1 MYEYIKNESKN
12 FEIFRANVI
21 AYMLNCDAEGKVIR
35 NLDMYQFSTRTTLST
50 KCKLQQMHAVVS
62 KLIDR
67 KLIRRTIRGKYAVAR
82 RSALEVELENAL
94 IDAGM
99 AKIEVESDQLLELL
113 NPENPNRNN
122 FRINVLRHMI
132 NLHIQQMP
140 IRTRD
145 FHRFSSYYQPKGT
158 YHAILFIFNTLL
170 KAGAIKPSVKQGKY
184 HVTDLNHIKKMLCD
198 KEKSVRVPLS
208 YPGMGRIVK
217 PRNPLPASRSR
228 HAEKQQIRENKPSPW
243 HKPTPAWVGALDAV
257 FGNLGR

>member
-35 NLDMYQFSTRTTLST
+35 NLDMYQFSTRTTSLQ
-50 KCKLQQMHAVVS
+50 CKNQQMNAVIT

-67 KLIRRTIRGKYAVAR
+67 NLVKRTIRGKYAVVR
-82 RSALEVELENAL
+82 RNALEIELENAL
-94 IDAGM
+94 VDAGM
-99 AKIEVESDQLLELL
+99 EKIEGAPDQLLELL
-113 NPENPNRNN
+113 NPENPNKNN

-132 NLHIQQMP
+132 NSHIQQMP
-140 IRTRD
+140 IRTSD
-145 FHRFSSYYQPKGT
+145 LNKFSSYCQPKGT
-158 YHAILFIFNTLL
+158 YHGILFIFNKLL
-170 KAGAIKPSVKQGKY
+170 KAGAIKPGARQGKY
-184 HVTDLNHIKKMLCD
+184 HVTDLNVIKKMLCE
-198 KEKSVRVPLS
+198 KEQAMSVPLS
-208 YPGMGRIVK
+208 YPGMARIVK

-228 HAEKQQIRENKPSPW
+228 HAEMQQIRENKPSPW